1 MGGRSVWADKAD
13 QIMADAQWHNGP
25 KLVWELMKRV
35 PAGLALREL
44 EAERVIARAGG
55 SEAVEELALE
65 NPDEPR
71 ALLLHRLREEHPRRS
86 KRVSEDALIEAGQ
99 AKIIRSLV
107 RERIRNG
114 RWETRNLD
122 WPPTR
127 EQWRRGDWEVR
138 DTHSLMRTLTQ
149 LADGYAMST
158 ETLRR
163 VINDYGIPVVASGRV
178 TRVYI
183 DHIVDLDRAVEKFK
197 SELRIARTR
206 SLLEIRRR
214 HLQEE
219 LDRQRHQHHHP

>member
-1 MGGRSVWADKAD
+1 MGRRSVWADKAD
-13 QIMADAQWHNGP
+13 QIMSDAQWHNGP

-55 SEAVEELALE
+55 SDAIEELLQE
-65 NPDEPR
+65 NPGESR

-86 KRVSEDALIEAGQ
+86 QRMSEDALIEAGQ

-107 RERIRNG
+107 RERLRNH
-114 RWETRNLD
+114 RWESRNLE

-127 EQWRRGDWEVR
+127 EQWRKGDWDLR
-138 DTHSLMRTLTQ
+138 DTHSLMRTLSQ
-149 LADGYAMST
+149 MADDYAMST

-163 VINDYGIPVVASGRV
+163 VINDYGIPAVSNGRV
-178 TRVYI
+178 LRVHI

-206 SLLEIRRR
+206 ALLEVRRR
-214 HLQEE
+214 HLQEQ
-219 LDRQRHQHHHP
+219 LDRQQRHHDQP